1 MQFVAYYRVSTQEQG
16 RSGLGLDAQERAV
29 TMHVR
34 AKRGKIIA
42 SFTEVESGKRSDRPQ
57 LAFAMEMAAET
68 GAVLL
73 IAKLDRLARSVH
85 FISTLLLDPKLEI
98 EACDLP
104 AANKMTLHLMAAVA
118 EGEAAAISARTKA
131 ALGAARRR
139 GVLLGVRHPAK
150 AGREAEISQSGRK
163 VMRERADRLATE
175 LGPMIHRLRLDGQSY
190 KQVAEHF
197 TLINLPAQRKQ
208 ARRGRTVWH
217 QDRIR
222 QIYRRYC
229 AITPNVC
236 AAGRTRAA
244 KKPLSLE
251 SGKLL

>member
-34 AKRGKIIA
+34 AKRGEIIA

-57 LAFAMEMAAET
+57 LALAMEMAAET

-104 AANKMTLHLMAAVA
+104 AANKMTLHLMAAVG

-131 ALGAARRR
+131 ALEGERHERVILRVSSAR
-139 GVLLGVRHPAK
+139 
-150 AGREAEISQSGRK
+150 
-163 VMRERADRLATE
+163 
-175 LGPMIHRLRLDGQSY
+175 
-190 KQVAEHF
+190 
-197 TLINLPAQRKQ
+197 QR
-208 ARRGRTVWH
+208 
-217 QDRIR
+217 
-222 QIYRRYC
+222 
-229 AITPNVC
+229 
-236 AAGRTRAA
+236 
-244 KKPLSLE
+244 
-251 SGKLL
+251 